1 MGLAV
6 EPADIGSTEGRLDIL
21 VNDAG
26 SSSQIPHAN
35 LRASTTIPSTS
46 SFAKVRASPSLLK
59 ATGRGLVVNAGSV
72 AGIRGVGSG
81 IAYAACCWSSAAF
94 S

>member
-1 MGLAV
+1 VGLAV

-46 SFAKVRASPSLLK
+46 SLCQRASAPLLK

-72 AGIRGVGSG
+72 AGIGGVGSS

>member
-1 MGLAV
+1 
-6 EPADIGSTEGRLDIL
+6 
-21 VNDAG
+21 
-26 SSSQIPHAN
+26 
-35 LRASTTIPSTS
+35 
-46 SFAKVRASPSLLK
+46 LLK